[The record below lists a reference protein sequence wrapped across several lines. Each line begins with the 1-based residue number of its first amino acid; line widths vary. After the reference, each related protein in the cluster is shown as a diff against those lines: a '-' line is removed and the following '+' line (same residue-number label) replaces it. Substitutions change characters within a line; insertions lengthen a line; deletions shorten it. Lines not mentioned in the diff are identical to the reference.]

1 MNITQTDFPNL
12 ATILPLAGRV
22 WEVKLSGDFEYE
34 ELTVQVSLSSGTQKA
49 GPFQFGGEEFL
60 DREEL
65 PFTAEQTQAL
75 EDVVYDL
82 MANHWPI
89 DF

>member
-1 MNITQTDFPNL
+1 MSITQTDFPTL

-22 WEVKLSGDFEYE
+22 WQVEIVGDFEYG
-34 ELTVQVSLSSGTQKA
+34 ELTVQVSLSSGSQKA

-60 DREEL
+60 EREEL
-65 PFTAEQTQAL
+65 PFTAEQTKSL

-82 MANHWPI
+82 MSTHWPI